1 MDERKLARRAAAQR
15 RRTHNVILAGAFLL
29 ILLVFAV
36 INLIVKDREF
46 SDTENRNLTQKPAF
60 SAASLVD
67 GTYFAG
73 LTDHFTDQ
81 FFSRDGWISLKLK
94 ADTAMGKKEAGG
106 VFLCEE
112 GYLMGNPDTPNEEN
126 VAKNIEAINAFARQH
141 RDISCRMMLAPT
153 SASIL
158 TRYLPKNAPVE
169 NQLEDM
175 ELYRQGLDPA
185 VQYIDVAAILQKH
198 SEEYIY
204 YKTDHH
210 WTSLGAYYAFTESA
224 GVLGIGNPAT
234 DYTTYTLTESFQGTL
249 ASKSGS
255 YDAQDSIDIY
265 VPKSDVQYY
274 VSYPDTQEKVCSL
287 YRSDCLR
294 NKDQYTVFF
303 GGNHPI
309 LEIRTTANND
319 RSLLVFKDS
328 YANCFMQF
336 LTPYFENIIMVDPRY
351 YYDSLEAVLN
361 SYGITDVL
369 YLFCADTLLTDGALS
384 DVLATT
390 MADETAETTETPAEE
405 GFGTASGSADRV
417 DTPEMS
423 AEETSAP
430 EVFFNFETDKLTI
443 YNLSAEAVTPVDITD
458 LDVIGGIAG
467 AADFTQWV
475 KLEPGDPNNTASA
488 PTYGIDFGSG
498 VCIWLLGDQFIGVGT
513 ELNIGEEGVSLTGE
527 EIYQV
532 NPEFTQKLKE
542 LVN

>member
-1 MDERKLARRAAAQR
+1 MDERKALRRAAAQR
-15 RRTHNVILAGAFLL
+15 RRTHNVILAGIFLL
-29 ILLVFAV
+29 LLIVFAL

-46 SDTENRNLTQKPAF
+46 SDTENRNLAQKPSF
-60 SAASLVD
+60 SMASLAD

-73 LTDHFTDQ
+73 LTDHFNDQ
-81 FFSRDGWISLKLK
+81 FFARDGWISMKLK

-112 GYLMGNPDTPNEEN
+112 GYLMGNPDAPNDEN
-126 VAKNIEAINAFARQH
+126 VAKNIEAINAFAQQH
-141 RDISCRMMLAPT
+141 RDISCRMMMAPT

-158 TRYLPKNAPVE
+158 TQYLPKNAPVE

-175 ELYRQGLDPA
+175 EVYRQGLDPA

-210 WTSLGAYYAFTESA
+210 WTSLGAYYVFAESA
-224 GVLGIGNPAT
+224 GVLGIGNPVT

-255 YDAQDSIDIY
+255 YSSMDSIDIY
-265 VPKSDVQYY
+265 VPSSDVQFY

-287 YRSDCLR
+287 YRSECLE

-336 LTPYFENIIMVDPRY
+336 LTPYYENIVMVDPRY
-351 YYDSLEAVLN
+351 YYDSLDSVLN

-390 MADETAETTETPAEE
+390 MPDDTAETAGTPAEE
-405 GFGTASGSADRV
+405 GFGTASEAAGTAE
-417 DTPEMS
+417 TS
-423 AEETSAP
+423 AEEPSAP
-430 EVFFNFETDKLTI
+430 AVSFNFDTDRITI
-443 YNLSAEAVTPVDITD
+443 YNLSAETVTPVDITD
-458 LDVIGGIAG
+458 ADVIGGITG

-475 KLEPGDPNNTASA
+475 MLEPGDPNNTASA
-488 PTYGIDFGSG
+488 PTYGIDFNNG
-498 VCIWLLGDQFIGVGT
+498 VCIWLLGDQLIGVGT
-513 ELNIGEEGVSLTGE
+513 ELNVGEEGVSLTGE

-532 NPEFTQKLKE
+532 NTEFAQKLRE
-542 LVN
+542 LVS